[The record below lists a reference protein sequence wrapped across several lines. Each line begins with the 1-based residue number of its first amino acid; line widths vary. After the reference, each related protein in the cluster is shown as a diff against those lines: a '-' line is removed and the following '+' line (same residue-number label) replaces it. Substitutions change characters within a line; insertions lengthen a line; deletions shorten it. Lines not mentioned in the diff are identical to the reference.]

1 MNLLLQLLQQ
11 MTVFAVIA
19 YLYSKTSGFKTLL
32 SPNQRTRD
40 LLITYLFFSSITI
53 AGSYMGLPIKDALA
67 NTRAIGAVISGLIG
81 GPFMGLAVGFTA
93 GMHRY
98 FMGGF
103 TDVACGLSTT
113 VEGLIGGLFYY
124 YFTKSGQTDRIYSYK
139 TAFVATFICE
149 TVQMLIILAVA
160 RPFSEALS
168 LVEVIAVPMTL
179 SNSVGAALFISILGD
194 QKGMVDEYG
203 ALFSKKALR
212 VAEQSL
218 HLFSK
223 GLTDDVAVKL
233 ARILKKETGVSAVAV
248 TDKSN
253 ILAFEGEG
261 SGHHKP
267 GTSVSSPLTMECIRS
282 GHVVFADGVKTSF
295 DCQIDRNCQLNSVL
309 MIPLKVDSELIGT
322 IQLFESKSKRFLNIN
337 KSFGEGLV
345 NLMSTQL
352 LIAKYAE
359 QKTLLVESELKLL
372 QAQINPHFLFNTL
385 NTILSVTRVS
395 PEKAIE
401 LIQHLSNMFRKNLK
415 RQHLSARLEEDLDH
429 INSYLVIEKARF
441 ENQLDVQI
449 DIDPSLLN
457 LKVPCFT
464 LQPLLENAIKH
475 GMANV
480 MGGMRIN
487 VRGYRKDGEAILEVT
502 DNAGAFNSKSGNGSN
517 GHGLG
522 LAIVDK
528 RIKNMW
534 GNTYGVKVDCV
545 QDQYTTVTVTV
556 PLSEDAVEIQNNNS

>member
-1 MNLLLQLLQQ
+1 

-19 YLYSKTSGFKTLL
+19 YLYSKTSGFKSLL

-40 LLITYLFFSSITI
+40 LIITYVFFSSITI

-81 GPFMGLAVGFTA
+81 GPFMGGAVGLTA
-93 GMHRY
+93 GIHRY
-98 FMGGF
+98 MMGGF

-113 VEGLIGGLFYY
+113 VEGLIGGMFHYY
-124 YFTKSGQTDRIYSYK
+124 LTNRGKGDSIYSYK
-139 TAFVATFICE
+139 LAFLVTFLCE

-160 RPFSEALS
+160 RPFSEAWG
-168 LVEVIAVPMTL
+168 LVEVIAVPMTF

-194 QKGMVDEYG
+194 QKSMVDEYG
-203 ALFSKKALR
+203 ALFSKKVLN
-212 VAEQSL
+212 VAEKSI

-223 GLTDDVAVKL
+223 GMTDDVPIRL
-233 ARILKKETGVSAVAV
+233 AKILKKEIGVSAVAI
-248 TDKSN
+248 TDKTR

-261 SGHHKP
+261 SEHHTVGSP
-267 GTSVSSPLTMECIRS
+267 VTSPFTMECVKT
-282 GHVVFADGVKTSF
+282 GKVVFVDGIKTCF
-295 DCQIDRNCQLNSVL
+295 KCALDRNCQLNSVL
-309 MIPLKVDSELIGT
+309 VIPLLVDGELLGT
-322 IQLFESKSKRFLNIN
+322 IQLFESRSKRFLNIN

-345 NLMSTQL
+345 NLLSTQL
-352 LIAKYAE
+352 MIAKYAD

-385 NTILSVTRVS
+385 NTIQSVTRIS

-415 RQHLSARLEEDLDH
+415 RQHLTSRVEEDLDH

-441 ENQLDVQI
+441 GDQLDVKI
-449 DIDPSLLN
+449 DIDPSIMN
-457 LKVPCFT
+457 VQIPCFT

-475 GMANV
+475 GMSSV
-480 MGGMRIN
+480 IGGMTI
-487 VRGYRKDGEAILEVT
+487 VVKGYREGDHAVLEVQ
-502 DNAGAFNSKSGNGSN
+502 DNAGAFEKGNGSGNGN
-517 GHGLG
+517 GLG

-528 RIKNMW
+528 RIKNMC
-534 GNTYGVKVDCV
+534 GSSYGVDVECV
-545 QDQYTTVTVTV
+545 KDESTTVRVKV
-556 PLSEDAVEIQNNNS
+556 PINGELLEIQNNTRG